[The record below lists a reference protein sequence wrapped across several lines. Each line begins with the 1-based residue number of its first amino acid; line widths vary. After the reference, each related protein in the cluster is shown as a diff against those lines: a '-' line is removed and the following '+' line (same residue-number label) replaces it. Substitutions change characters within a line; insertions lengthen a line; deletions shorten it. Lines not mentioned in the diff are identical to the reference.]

1 MPLTGKQKHYLRGL
15 AHHRKP
21 VVTVGDA
28 GLTDNVIAE
37 IDQALAHHELIKVK
51 IRMGDR
57 ESRQQAIAAICEK
70 TSCEE
75 VQKIGQVAVFY
86 RKSTSPTL
94 RLP

>member
-21 VVTVGDA
+21 VVIVGDA
-28 GLTDNVIAE
+28 GLTENVISE

-51 IRMGDR
+51 IRNDDR
-57 ESRQQAIAAICEK
+57 AQRQQMADSICEQ

-75 VQKIGQVAVFY
+75 VQKIGQTAVFY
-86 RKSTSPTL
+86 RKATVPSIN
-94 RLP
+94 LP